1 MRNPYAVDPGKQ
13 VPLKEQAVVTLK
25 DDTARPPATI
35 GKPIWQSL
43 LFGSAL
49 GQPSGDEPRRAS
61 RSLRILGALL
71 LAVLLLGLAV
81 AAVRILSKGF

>member
-1 MRNPYAVDPGKQ
+1 MHSPYAIDPEKRL
-13 VPLKEQAVVTLK
+13 PASEKALVTLK

-49 GQPSGDEPRRAS
+49 GQPSNGSPRRAS
-61 RSLRILGALL
+61 RSLRILGW
-71 LAVLLLGLAV
+71 LLLGALALGLIAV
-81 AAVRILSKGF
+81 AMRVVSKGF